1 MDLVV
6 KARDMSEEAKEG
18 LMNLRQSDMDLTE
31 LFNEFLASFSTLKTE
46 KVA

>member
-6 KARDMSEEAKEG
+6 KNEYLSEEAKKG
-18 LMNLRQSDMDLTE
+18 LMNLRQSDIDLTE
-31 LFNEFLASFSTLKTE
+31 LFNKFLASFSTLKTE